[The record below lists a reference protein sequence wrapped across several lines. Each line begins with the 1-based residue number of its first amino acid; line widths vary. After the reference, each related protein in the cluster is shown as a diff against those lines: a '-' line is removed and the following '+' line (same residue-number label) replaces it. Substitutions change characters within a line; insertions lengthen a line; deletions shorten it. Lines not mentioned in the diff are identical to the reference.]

1 MGLVVSF
8 CKLFAVA
15 ESEQEFKLAKKVS
28 ELFRCQSCRHRDAR
42 NRNSSRSAFETDLA
56 EVRTKI
62 KKWAMPDLR
71 RSSINTAATTRS
83 NCVKMRNDYFASKTD
98 ATSNST
104 RVVFLRSTFR
114 SKFVSRQKKI
124 DCEIIRECVRFAKT
138 RVNLFFDAI
147 VKYFAILYF
156 YISRKK
162 SLQKINYFVLIVGKG
177 PSKIVLLS

>member
-1 MGLVVSF
+1 MLP
-8 CKLFAVA
+8 KLPP
-15 ESEQEFKLAKKVS
+15 
-28 ELFRCQSCRHRDAR
+28 RCRDAR

-62 KKWAMPDLR
+62 KSGRCLTCVGPP
-71 RSSINTAATTRS
+71 STRQQLPPPGAI
-83 NCVKMRNDYFASKTD
+83 ASKCVT
-98 ATSNST
+98 TSLRQKPTQRRIRRAS
-104 RVVFLRSTFR
+104 FLRSTFR

-124 DCEIIRECVRFAKT
+124 DCEIIRECLRFAKT